1 MPENR
6 GVTGRFLP
14 GASPNPGGRPKGLA
28 AMVQAETHDGAE
40 LVRHMLAVLRD
51 KEQKP
56 ELRMQAVLWLADR
69 GFGKPVVAIDA
80 TIETTVDA
88 TVTHLDGVRAQI
100 RERLSQDDDDTDRIS
115 RRLLG

>member
-1 MPENR
+1 VPENR

-69 GFGKPVVAIDA
+69 GFGKPVVQLEGTMA
-80 TIETTVDA
+80 TTVDA
-88 TVTHLDGVRAQI
+88 TVVHLEAVRAHVAEADV
-100 RERLSQDDDDTDRIS
+100 ERLTRA
-115 RRLLG
+115 LLGTDDG